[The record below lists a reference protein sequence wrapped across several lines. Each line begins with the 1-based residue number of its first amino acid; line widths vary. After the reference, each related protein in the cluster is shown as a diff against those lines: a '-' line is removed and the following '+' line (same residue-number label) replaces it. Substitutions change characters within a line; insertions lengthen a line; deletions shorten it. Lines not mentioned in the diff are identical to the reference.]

1 MEFFVL
7 IQKKKMKHTGLY
19 VNLKLMNF
27 QKELL
32 KEYNKQIEK
41 KQIKKLKSKKI
52 HNHIEKCKN

>member
-7 IQKKKMKHTGLY
+7 IQKKKMKHIGLY

-27 QKELL
+27 QKEQL

-41 KQIKKLKSKKI
+41 KRIKK
-52 HNHIEKCKN
+52 